1 LPDLGKGTIMSN
13 TPKHPPQDKIEL
25 YDLLIDTHPEI
36 ERKGVT
42 NPYTSLNGHMF
53 SHLSKDGTLGLR
65 LPKDEREAFLE
76 SYNTSPYESHGAIM
90 KEYVAVP
97 DKLLQNTEELK
108 RYLDLSYEYVKT
120 LKPKPTKKKS

>member
-1 LPDLGKGTIMSN
+1 MSKTSKN
-13 TPKHPPQDKIEL
+13 PPQDKIEL
-25 YDLLIDTHPEI
+25 YDQLIETHADI

-65 LPKDEREAFLE
+65 LPKEEREAFLE
-76 SYNTSPYESHGAIM
+76 RYHTSLYESYGAIM

-97 DKLLQNTEELK
+97 DELLQNTEELQP
-108 RYLDLSYEYVKT
+108 YLEISYAYVKS